1 MSIYDYQT
9 FEINSLV
16 DVKNLKQKYHPKK
29 INLLHRYTSI
39 IWQGPLFVKIINEK
53 LKSSNLNYIVEL
65 GNNIGLT
72 LVLLSLKIKFVAID
86 KRTLN
91 KNFDKIQSIIKQE
104 EIKVLSIERL
114 NIIQS
119 S

>member
-16 DVKNLKQKYHPKK
+16 DAKNIKKKYHPKK

-39 IWQGPLFVKIINEK
+39 IWQGPLFVKILSEK

-72 LVLLSLKIKFVAID
+72 LILLSLKIKVVAID
-86 KRTLN
+86 KRILN
-91 KNFDKIQSIIKQE
+91 KNFDKIQSIVEQE
-104 EIKVLSIERL
+104 EIKVLSIEKL
-114 NIIQS
+114 NIIQNG
-119 S
+119 